1 MTRADGGRNKESAV
15 KFELSEQ
22 QRMIRDMARDFATKE
37 VAPQAAENDAE
48 ERFPAELVGRMGE
61 LGFMGMN
68 VAEKYGGS
76 GLDTLCYVL
85 AMEEIS
91 KACASTGVIMSVNNS
106 LVCWPLETYGTE
118 EQKQTWLAPPARGEK
133 LGAYCLSEPNAGTD
147 AANQQT
153 FAKPDGDGWV
163 INGMK
168 NFITNGAH
176 ADTLIVF
183 AQTNPALRHK
193 GIRAFIVE
201 KTDPGFSVI
210 RKEDKMGI
218 RASETSQ
225 LALDGVKVGPE
236 RVLGDEGTGFRIA
249 MSTLDGGRIGI
260 ASQALGISAAAYEA
274 ARLYALQREQFGK
287 PIASFQAIQ
296 WKIADMVLRLEAAR
310 LLTYRAAWTK
320 EQGGS
325 YSREAAMAKL
335 AASEASHFIT
345 NEAVQIFG
353 GNGYSKEYPVERHFR
368 DAKITEIYEGTSEAQ
383 RMVISAQE
391 FKK

>member
-1 MTRADGGRNKESAV
+1 MQ
-15 KFELSEQ
+15 FEFSEH
-22 QRMIRDMARDFATKE
+22 QRMIRDMARDFAARE
-37 VAPQAAENDAE
+37 VAPIAAAIDHE
-48 ERFPAELVGRMGE
+48 ERFPAEVVKKMGE
-61 LGFMGMN
+61 LGFMGIN
-68 VAEKYGGS
+68 VPEQYGGA
-76 GLDTLCYVL
+76 GLDMVCYVL

-91 KACASTGVIMSVNNS
+91 RACASTGVIMSVNNS
-106 LVCWPLETYGTE
+106 LVCWPLETYGSE
-118 EQKQTWLAPPARGEK
+118 DQKRDFLAPLARGEK
-133 LGAYCLSEPNAGTD
+133 LGAYCLSEPGAGTD

-153 FAKPDGDGWV
+153 TARSDGDGWV

-183 AQTNPALRHK
+183 AQADPALHHK

-201 KTDPGFSVI
+201 RTDPGFSVI
-210 RKEDKMGI
+210 RKEEKMGI
-218 RASETSQ
+218 RGSDTAQ
-225 LALDGVKVGPE
+225 LAFDNVKVGPE
-236 RVLGDEGTGFRIA
+236 RALGGEGAGFKIA

-274 ARLYALQREQFGK
+274 ALQYSKQREQFGR
-287 PIASFQAIQ
+287 PICQFQAIQ
-296 WKIADMVLRLEAAR
+296 WKIAEMATRLDAAR

-320 EQGGS
+320 DRGLR
-325 YSREAAMAKL
+325 YSEEAAMAKL
-335 AASEASHFIT
+335 FASESSHFIT

-383 RMVISAQE
+383 RMVISGSQL
-391 FKK
+391 KK